1 MKYTS
6 LEDCINDLKKTGQLK
21 IITKQ
26 VDPDLEI
33 ASIHLEEYKKSGK
46 KYKAIAGDCY
56 IQAVEWSPD
65 KKVNAWSIHQYGSA
79 TKDKLSPH
87 YDDQANLFH
96 QEKMKQIR

>member
-6 LEDCINDLKKTGQLK
+6 LEDCINDLKKTNQLK

-46 KYKAIAGDCY
+46 ALLFTNKISNY
-56 IQAVEWSPD
+56 IQYLQDNINNSNDLLQVSPQNIT
-65 KKVNAWSIHQYGSA
+65 KTISYISHQ
-79 TKDKLSPH
+79 DL
-87 YDDQANLFH
+87 
-96 QEKMKQIR
+96 

>member
-6 LEDCINDLKKTGQLK
+6 LEDCINDLKKTNQLK

-46 KYKAIAGDCY
+46 ALLFTNIKGSKFP
-56 IQAVEWSPD
+56 AVS
-65 KKVNAWSIHQYGSA
+65 
-79 TKDKLSPH
+79 
-87 YDDQANLFH
+87 NLFGTQARSEFIFRKSINKVKH
-96 QEKMKQIR
+96 LISGEET

>member
-6 LEDCINDLKKTGQLK
+6 LEDCINDLKKTNQLK

-46 KYKAIAGDCY
+46 A
-56 IQAVEWSPD
+56 
-65 KKVNAWSIHQYGSA
+65 
-79 TKDKLSPH
+79 L
-87 YDDQANLFH
+87 LFTN
-96 QEKMKQIR
+96 IILISLISYPRIIIILLF